1 MVYAALGIPLCLVV
15 LSTVGKSLTRIIK
28 YLWSFVRRFYY
39 TGSCLRV
46 RRMIPL
52 SRFRRSLFQRVSD
65 HVRQSTV
72 RLTSRRRRSSRAS
85 EDRQKLNEIYIPYEV
100 NDKFNLPPVV
110 AITIAFLYT
119 LLGAFLYTRWEDWTY
134 MEAFYFTF
142 ISLCTIGF
150 GDVVPAH
157 PKFFLA
163 SSVYLLF
170 GLALV
175 AMVINVIMEA
185 VKDTIS
191 KATDTVRHVRQR
203 IIKIAPRQCLMTE
216 NEPRQSVDLGI
227 RRRSV

>member
-15 LSTVGKSLTRIIK
+15 LSKVGKSLTRIIK
-28 YLWSFVRRFYY
+28 FLWSFVRRFYY
-39 TGSCLRV
+39 TGSFQRV

-52 SRFRRSLFQRVSD
+52 SRFRPSIFQRVSD

-72 RLTSRRRRSSRAS
+72 RLTSRRSAVGT
-85 EDRQKLNEIYIPYEV
+85 EDKQRLNEIYVPYEV
-100 NDKFNLPPVV
+100 NDKFNLPPIV
-110 AITIAFLYT
+110 AITIAFLYIF
-119 LLGAFLYTRWEDWTY
+119 LGAFLYTRWEDWSF

-185 VKDTIS
+185 VADTIH
-191 KATDTVRHVRQR
+191 KATDTVRHVKERFIQ
-203 IIKIAPRQCLMTE
+203 IAPRQCLSAQP
-216 NEPRQSVDLGI
+216 PRGSLDLSI